1 MRLTHSYFQSV
12 EAALHK
18 AGIGEPVLVI
28 DQDLLDQNLAQ
39 FRADLPPKMAYR
51 IVAKSLPGEQLLQRV
66 ARKTRTNRLMSFN
79 ATMLAQLIRIF
90 PQGDHMLGKPLAMAA
105 IAAFYAGLPRGLK
118 AAGQKVHWLVDT
130 PSRLRALDEFA
141 TSQKL
146 SLNICLEIDVGLHR
160 GGFEDSL
167 AEALAIM
174 QQSRHVTLT
183 SLLGYEPHLPKLPDI
198 DGWPQKAKQASAA
211 RFKQAFDEVTSQ
223 LGAMA
228 AQRLIRNMAGSPTFR
243 LYRNL
248 DLANELAAGSVM
260 VKPSDFDQKLLR
272 RYHPACFIATP
283 VLKVQSGVRLPA
295 HELAETVLGAP
306 AAGRTL
312 FTHGGYWMADPVYPR
327 GLGYNDLYGR
337 SSNQEMMTAPARA
350 SIQPD
355 DFIFLRPRQ
364 SEAIM
369 LQFPHW
375 AIYRAGRIV
384 DMWTPL
390 GVSV

>member
-1 MRLTHSYFQSV
+1 
-12 EAALHK
+12 
-18 AGIGEPVLVI
+18 
-28 DQDLLDQNLAQ
+28 
-39 FRADLPPKMAYR
+39 
-51 IVAKSLPGEQLLQRV
+51 
-66 ARKTRTNRLMSFN
+66 
-79 ATMLAQLIRIF
+79 
-90 PQGDHMLGKPLAMAA
+90 MLGKPLAMAA

-198 DGWPQKAKQASAA
+198 DGWPQKAKLASAA

-223 LGAMA
+223 LGVMA

>member
-1 MRLTHSYFQSV
+1 MRLTHSYFKMI
-12 EAALHK
+12 EAALRK

-28 DQDLLDQNLAQ
+28 DQDLLDQNLTQ
-39 FRADLPPKMAYR
+39 FRTDLPAKMAYR
-51 IVAKSLPGEQLLQRV
+51 IVAKSLPGEQLLRRV

-90 PQGDHMLGKPLAMAA
+90 PQGDHMLGKPLALAA
-105 IAAFYAGLPRGLK
+105 IAAFYAGLPGGLK

-141 TSQKL
+141 ASRKL

-160 GGFEDSL
+160 GGFENSV
-167 AEALAIM
+167 AEALAIV
-174 QQSRHVTLT
+174 QHSRHVTLT

-198 DGWPQKAKQASAA
+198 DGWPQKAKRASAT
-211 RFKQAFDEVTSQ
+211 RFKQVFDEVISYI
-223 LGAMA
+223 GAPA
-228 AQRLIRNMAGSPTFR
+228 AQHLIRNMAGSPTFR

-272 RYHPACFIATP
+272 AYHPACFIATP

-295 HELAETVLGAP
+295 HELVETVLGAP

-312 FTHGGYWMADPVYPR
+312 FTHGGYWMADPIYPK
-327 GLGYNDLYGR
+327 GLGYNDMYGR
-337 SSNQEMMTAPARA
+337 SSNQEMMTAPSGAGIR
-350 SIQPD
+350 PD
-355 DFIFLRPRQ
+355 DFVFLRPRQ

-375 AIYRAGRIV
+375 AVYRAGRIV
-384 DMWTPL
+384 DMWSPL
-390 GVSV
+390 SVSV

>member
-1 MRLTHSYFQSV
+1 MRLTTSYFQSV
-12 EAALHK
+12 AAALHK

-28 DQDLLDQNLAQ
+28 DKDLLDQNLAQ
-39 FRADLPPKMAYR
+39 FRHDLPAKMAYR

-90 PQGDHMLGKPLAMAA
+90 PQGDHMLGKPLTMAA
-105 IAAFYAGLPRGLK
+105 VAAFYAGLPRALK
-118 AAGQKVHWLVDT
+118 AAGQKVHWLADT
-130 PSRLRALDEFA
+130 PSRLRDLDAFA
-141 TSQKL
+141 ASQKL

-160 GGFEDSL
+160 GGFEGSV
-167 AEALAIM
+167 AEALAVV
-174 QQSRHVTLT
+174 QQSRHLTLT
-183 SLLGYEPHLPKLPDI
+183 SLLGYEPHLPKLPEI

-211 RFKQAFDEVTSQ
+211 RFKQVFDEATTR
-223 LGAMA
+223 LGASA
-228 AQRLIRNMAGSPTFR
+228 TRHLIRNMAGSPTFR

-260 VKPSDFDQKLLR
+260 VKPSDFDQKLLH
-272 RYHPACFIATP
+272 RYRPACFIATP
-283 VLKVQSGVRLPA
+283 ILKVQSGVRLPA

-312 FTHGGYWMADPVYPR
+312 FTHGGYWMADPVYPK

-350 SIQPD
+350 SLRPN
-355 DFIFLRPRQ
+355 DFVFLRPRQ

-369 LQFPHW
+369 LQFPNW
-375 AIYRAGRIV
+375 AIYRGGRIV
-384 DMWTPL
+384 DMWAPL
-390 GVSV
+390 PVSV